1 MRPAASGEPPGGS
14 FNLRGRVNSE
24 LSCTDSEYRCP
35 VANSFNPFKIACRE
49 QQLTGS
55 RTPNSQLADV
65 IAEAGIT
72 YYALA
77 REIRAVAA
85 EVGEK
90 LNTGPSAIAYW
101 VAGGTPSGQSGF
113 YIAEALTRRMKRK
126 VTVAEIGL
134 GCAGSGEAL
143 GADPLATAADLGRY
157 VMLRRREFLNSAF
170 AAAAVGLPLA
180 YDHDAVAATL
190 QAAQRGGSVGD
201 EEVTTVRLLT
211 ETFRSVD
218 EKLGGGHGLTTVTA
232 YLTDT
237 VTPMLAARF
246 PSDAVRR
253 QAFGAAAQ
261 LATLVGWK
269 HHDLGREGAAQ
280 QYYLLG
286 YQLACEADPNGH
298 AAWMMRA
305 MTHQAL
311 DLNHPGSCVELAEEA
326 LRRASGKVDRR
337 TEALLLVTC
346 ARAYGTS
353 GEAGKAARALLAAE
367 DAVLDA
373 REPVLSFAAASGP
386 VTATVASHTGKTL
399 TAMKDYPAAER
410 HYRAALAVRTP
421 GTYQRVHGLTMVNL
435 GKSVA
440 AQHRHE
446 EAVGLWDRSLGFM
459 DGVLSDRSR
468 QEIKTIHAR
477 AAGYRK
483 RGVAGARSLEQ
494 RAAEMLRPAHERTEG
509 GRHER
514 GRGGAD
520 DGRPTPGAPGAP

>member
-1 MRPAASGEPPGGS
+1 MA
-14 FNLRGRVNSE
+14 
-24 LSCTDSEYRCP
+24 
-35 VANSFNPFKIACRE
+35 
-49 QQLTGS
+49 GS
-55 RTPNSQLADV
+55 RTPNSRLADV
-65 IAEAGIT
+65 IDEAGVT

-77 REIRAVAA
+77 REIRIVAA
-85 EVGEK
+85 EAGAK
-90 LNTGPSAIAYW
+90 LSTGPSAVAYW
-101 VAGGTPSGQSGF
+101 VAGGTPSGQTPLF
-113 YIAEALTRRMKRK
+113 IAEALTRRMKRK

-134 GCAGSGEAL
+134 GCPASGEAL
-143 GADPLATAADLGRY
+143 GADLLATAADLGRF
-157 VMLRRREFLNSAF
+157 VMLRRRDFLNSAF
-170 AAAAVGLPLA
+170 AAAAVALPLG
-180 YDHDAVAATL
+180 YDHEAVAATL
-190 QAAQRGGSVGD
+190 KAAETGGSVGT
-201 EEVTTVRLLT
+201 EEVATVRMLT
-211 ETFRSVD
+211 ETFRSSD
-218 EKLGGGHGLTTVTA
+218 EKLGGGHGLTAVTA

-269 HHDLGREGAAQ
+269 HHDLGREGVAQ
-280 QYYLLG
+280 RYYLLG
-286 YQLACEADPNGH
+286 YQLACEADPYGH

-311 DLNHPGSCVELAEEA
+311 DLGHPDACVELAEEA

-353 GEAGKAARALLAAE
+353 RESEKAARALLAAE
-367 DAVLDA
+367 DAVSDL

-399 TAMKDYPAAER
+399 TAMKDYAAAER
-410 HYRAALAVRTP
+410 HYRAALTDRTP
-421 GTYQRVHGLTMVNL
+421 DTYQRVHGLTMVNL
-435 GKSVA
+435 GRSVA

-446 EAVGLWDRSLGFM
+446 EAVGLWSRSLDFM
-459 DGVLSDRSR
+459 DGVVSDRNR
-468 QEIKTIHAR
+468 QEIKTIYST

-494 RAAEMLRPAHERTEG
+494 KAAELLRPEHERTG
-509 GRHER
+509 SGRHER

-520 DGRPTPGAPGAP
+520 DGRPTPGTPGAP